1 MNHKG
6 VEKAVEIAGSQANL
20 ARVLGVTQ
28 VAICNWAKRG
38 WVPLRRAMEIE
49 NLLGVPRGDTMN
61 PRIRDLV
68 DLNDEV

>member
-1 MNHKG
+1 MSQMGIEN
-6 VEKAVEIAGSQANL
+6 AIAAAGSQANL
-20 ARVLGVTQ
+20 ARVLGVTP
-28 VAICNWAKRG
+28 VAVCNWTRRG

-49 NLLGVPRGDTMN
+49 NLLGVPRADTMN